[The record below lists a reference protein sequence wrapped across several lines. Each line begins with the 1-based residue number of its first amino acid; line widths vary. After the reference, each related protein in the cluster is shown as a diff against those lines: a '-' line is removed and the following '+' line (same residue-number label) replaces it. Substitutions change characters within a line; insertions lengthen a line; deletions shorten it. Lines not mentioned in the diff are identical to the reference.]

1 MSTDMWVPD
10 ISRIDGPRYLAV
22 AGAIARA
29 IDNGELPPGAQ
40 LPPQRDLAER
50 LGVTVGTV
58 SRAYALAKK
67 RRLIAGEVGR
77 GTFVQGVGNRERTG
91 NVIPKLENRGIDLS
105 CFRSPVE
112 GLNNEILELLSEV
125 SGRASLLP
133 LHKYA
138 PEAGSTSHR
147 LAGTSWIARTGYD
160 VPADNILI
168 TTGAQQAIFICL
180 ATLVNHGGTL
190 LTEELTYS
198 GVKALCSLHGSRLRA
213 VAMDDQGMI
222 PEALE
227 QAAVESGARVVY
239 MQPTIHN
246 PTTIT
251 MPESRR
257 KRIAAI
263 AERHDL
269 VIIEDDAAASAVTE
283 RPLPISALIP
293 NRSCYIT
300 SLSKSISPT
309 LRVGYIAAG
318 QQLIG
323 ALTDTFH
330 TLSLSSSPITA
341 EIAALLIGDGTADEI
356 ARNYI
361 AMMNSRLEVALP
373 MLPPGLVRSRAGAFY
388 LWLTLPDRWNTDDFS
403 AAARRAGVSVAPVE
417 SFQVERISMSAGI
430 RLSLNPA
437 SQVDVLAK
445 GLSTLGELIGS
456 RPQARQTV
464 I

>member
-1 MSTDMWVPD
+1 MSSDMWVPD
-10 ISRIDGPRYLAV
+10 ISKIEGPRYLAV

-29 IDNGELPPGAQ
+29 IDSGELPPGAQ

-67 RRLIAGEVGR
+67 RRLISGEVGR
-77 GTFVQGVGNRERTG
+77 GTFVQGVSARERMG
-91 NVIPKLENRGIDLS
+91 SVIPKIEERGIDLS
-105 CFRSPVE
+105 CFRSPVD

-125 SGRASLLP
+125 GDRASLLP

-138 PEAGSTSHR
+138 PEAGSMSHR
-147 LAGTSWIARTGYD
+147 LAGTTWIGRTGYE
-160 VPADNILI
+160 VQADNILI
-168 TTGAQQAIFICL
+168 TSGAQQAIFVCM
-180 ATLVNHGGTL
+180 ATLLNHGDVL

-222 PEALE
+222 PESLE
-227 QAAVESGARVVY
+227 QAAIETGARVVY
-239 MQPTIHN
+239 LQSTIHN

-251 MPESRR
+251 MPEARR
-257 KRIAAI
+257 RRIAAI
-263 AERHDL
+263 AERLDL
-269 VIIEDDAAASAVTE
+269 VVIEDDAAASAVTE

-293 NRSCYIT
+293 DRSCYIT

-309 LRVGYIAAG
+309 LRVAYIAAG
-318 QQLIG
+318 PQLIG
-323 ALTDTFH
+323 ALADTFH
-330 TLSLSSSPITA
+330 TLALSASPITS

-356 ARNYI
+356 ARNYVT
-361 AMMNSRLEVALP
+361 MMGKRLEAALP
-373 MLPPGLVRSRAGAFY
+373 MLPPGLVRSRPGAFY
-388 LWLTLPDRWNTDDFS
+388 VWLTLPERWNSDDF
-403 AAARRAGVSVAPVE
+403 ALATRRAGISIAPIE
-417 SFQVERISMSAGI
+417 SFLVERIAMQPGI
-430 RLSLNPA
+430 RVSLNPA
-437 SQVDVLAK
+437 SQLDILKK
-445 GLSTLGELIGS
+445 GLTILGDLVGS

>member
-1 MSTDMWVPD
+1 MSSDMWVPD
-10 ISRIDGPRYLAV
+10 ISKIDGPRYLAV

-29 IDNGELPPGAQ
+29 IDSGELPPGAQ

-67 RRLIAGEVGR
+67 RRLISGEVGR
-77 GTFVQGVGNRERTG
+77 GTFVQGVGARERTG
-91 NVIPKLENRGIDLS
+91 SVIPKTEERGIDLS
-105 CFRSPVE
+105 CFRSPVD

-125 SGRASLLP
+125 GDRASLLP

-138 PEAGSTSHR
+138 PEAGSMSHR
-147 LAGTSWIARTGYD
+147 LAGTSWVGRTGYE
-160 VPADNILI
+160 VQADNILI
-168 TTGAQQAIFICL
+168 TSGAQQAIFVCM
-180 ATLVNHGGTL
+180 ATLLNHGDVL

-222 PEALE
+222 PESLE
-227 QAAVESGARVVY
+227 QAAIETGARVVY
-239 MQPTIHN
+239 LQPTIHN
-246 PTTIT
+246 PTTIS
-251 MPESRR
+251 MPEARR
-257 KRIAAI
+257 RRIAAI
-263 AERHDL
+263 AERLDL
-269 VIIEDDAAASAVTE
+269 VVIEDDAAASAVTD

-293 NRSCYIT
+293 DRSCYIT

-309 LRVGYIAAG
+309 LRVAYVAAG
-318 QQLIG
+318 PQLIG

-330 TLSLSSSPITA
+330 TLALSASPITS

-356 ARNYI
+356 ARNYVT
-361 AMMNSRLEVALP
+361 MMGRRLEAALP
-373 MLPPGLVRSRAGAFY
+373 MLPPGLVRSRSGAFY
-388 LWLTLPDRWNTDDFS
+388 VWVTLPERWNSDDI
-403 AAARRAGVSVAPVE
+403 ALAARRTGISIAPIE
-417 SFQVERISMSAGI
+417 SFLVERIAMQPGI
-430 RLSLNPA
+430 RVSLNPA
-437 SQVDVLAK
+437 SQLDVLKK
-445 GLSTLGELIGS
+445 GLTILCDLVGS